1 MLYWAA
7 VFLLI
12 ACAAGYMGISG
23 VGGVSG
29 QDAWSLFLASA
40 VLAVLSLLLSHRR
53 EAEPVRNSNVRR
65 DSPGNLS
72 DV

>member
-1 MLYWAA
+1 MLYWSA

-23 VGGVSG
+23 VAGVSG
-29 QDAWSLFLASA
+29 QDAWGLFLVSA

-53 EAEPVRNSNVRR
+53 EAVPQHSSNVRR
-65 DSPGNLS
+65 DSQGNLS